1 MAESLRLRITRTLSE
16 ADEEDGV
23 DLGRFKP
30 GYVYVVGP
38 TVATYLLAID
48 AAVPAESDGE
58 PALMLPAESHLFGPP
73 PISERRLR
81 PRAKSRERRH
91 SLMRA
96 GLAHAADRGRRTK

>member
-1 MAESLRLRITRTLSE
+1 MAGPFRLRITRTLSE

-38 TVATYLLAID
+38 TVAAYLLAID
-48 AAVPAESDGE
+48 AAVPDDSGEE
-58 PALMLPAESHLFGPP
+58 PALMLPAEHHLFGPP
-73 PISERRLR
+73 PIPERRLR

-91 SLMRA
+91 SSMRA
-96 GLAHAADRGRRTK
+96 GFAHAAERGRRRK